1 MYPIRSY
8 TSFNNIDH
16 SDWLVRQARR
26 LMTNDMSEEDE
37 RQIISALVA
46 HPLERIEFLVNQTLR
61 FCIVGNYNTLIVDI
75 LSNTPPQEVELLV
88 NQSLRLV
95 SLARNDISDEGRA
108 VIIGVLHRL
117 LPQERE
123 LLIDQAGRLITNDMN
138 DLTVALLISML
149 SKIPQEERP
158 SLINQALCLITVDTS
173 GQDKIDIISIL
184 SKISEEDRE
193 FLLNQIFC
201 LITMDTSGKDR
212 TNIFYILSNLSQ
224 EDREILIQELL
235 FLITI
240 DMSGQ
245 DRVDLIYILSRIS
258 QEQRELL
265 MNQARR
271 LMDQDTPGK
280 NRADIIRALF
290 PIPQEEMK
298 LLVDQALFLMAG
310 DRSGDYT
317 PDIIRILSNISQDR
331 REFFLE
337 QACRLLTDD
346 ISAQDKLEMIYMLSF
361 IPIEN
366 IEFVITQILTFMNN
380 SSIGNEDRV
389 TLIREEMLR
398 LFNKKFTVN
407 SSELIENPVKVILTL
422 FEMIEGLSIELLPS
436 SIEYTDSMGIDE
448 GGITRS
454 FVSTLIES
462 FCNQNHSLLI
472 NDELGVIPTLN
483 TNGSSSL
490 SLEDQEKIFK
500 IIGRFFSAALQQ
512 YTSIVVGQHFHPIV
526 FEMIFSLT
534 KDELVNKD
542 SSQIFDKLL
551 KISMVKEFKM
561 EEEVAENLIRNTIT
575 DELRDIYCIDSKEE
589 FIKEYDLDKKIKAT
603 LIIAKSIYDSLL
615 PEADW
620 DTVKGNSSDALREK
634 IQGIISR
641 DTVKNALQIDEMD
654 NANATS
660 FEYIKKWI
668 TGTNSE
674 MLQKFI
680 EAISGMKTMPS
691 TTQLNIAGMSGI
703 DKLPQF
709 HTCFFRMDVSQY
721 SSYEA
726 FKEKLELS
734 LEYCFGSS
742 GFQMA

>member
-8 TSFNNIDH
+8 NSFNNIDH
-16 SDWLVRQARR
+16 PDWIVRQARR
-26 LMTNDMSEEDE
+26 LMTNDMSEENQ
-37 RQIISALVA
+37 RQIISALAA
-46 HPLERIEFLVNQTLR
+46 HPLERIEFIVNQTLR
-61 FCIVGNYNTLIVDI
+61 FCIARDYNTLIVDI
-75 LSNTPPQEVELLV
+75 LSNTPPQDIEHLV

-95 SLARNDISDEGRA
+95 SFAQNHISDEGRA

-123 LLIDQAGRLITNDMN
+123 LFIDQALRLITNDMT

-149 SKIPQEERP
+149 SKIPQEERQY
-158 SLINQALCLITVDTS
+158 LINQALCLITVDTS

-193 FLLNQIFC
+193 FLLNQTFC
-201 LITMDTSGKDR
+201 LITVDTSGKDR
-212 TNIFYILSNLSQ
+212 TNIFYILSTLSQ
-224 EDREILIQELL
+224 EDRELIIDQLL

-240 DMSGQ
+240 DMSGE
-245 DRVDLIYILSRIS
+245 DRRDLLYILSKIS
-258 QEQRELL
+258 QGQREFL
-265 MNQARR
+265 MDQACR

-280 NRADIIRALF
+280 NRAEIIRTLF
-290 PIPQEEMK
+290 QIPQEEIK

-310 DRSGDYT
+310 DTSGNYT
-317 PDIIRILSNISQDR
+317 PDIIGILCNISQDQ

-337 QACRLLTDD
+337 QAYRLFTDD
-346 ISAQDKLEMIYMLSF
+346 ISGQDKLDMIHMLSY

-366 IEFVITQILTFMNN
+366 IEFVITQILIFINN
-380 SSIGNEDRV
+380 SSIGNEERV
-389 TLIREEMLR
+389 TLIREEMIR
-398 LFNKKFTVN
+398 LLNKKFMVT
-407 SSELIENPVKVILTL
+407 SGELIENPIKVILTL

-436 SIEYTDSMGIDE
+436 SIEYTDSTGIDE

-454 FVSTLIES
+454 FVSTLTES

-472 NDELGVIPTLN
+472 NNELGVIPTLD

-512 YTSIVVGQHFHPIV
+512 YASIVVGQHFHPIV
-526 FEMIFSLT
+526 FEMIVALN

-542 SSQIFDKLL
+542 SSEVFDKLL
-551 KISMVKEFKM
+551 KICIVKEFKM
-561 EEEVAENLIRNTIT
+561 GEELAENLIRNTIT
-575 DELRDIYCIDSKEE
+575 EELTDVYCIDSKEE

-634 IQGIISR
+634 IQGSISR
-641 DTVKNALQIDEMD
+641 DTVKNALQIDEME

-660 FEYIKKWI
+660 FEYITKWI

-680 EAISGMKTMPS
+680 EAISGMKTLPS
-691 TTQLNIAGMSGI
+691 TTQLSIAGMSGI
-703 DKLPQF
+703 DKLPLF
-709 HTCFFRMDVSQY
+709 HTCFFRMDLSQY

-726 FKEKLELS
+726 FKEKLETS
-734 LEYCFGSS
+734 LDYCLAGS
-742 GFQMA
+742 GFQMG